1 MKDKIISGFVVQ
13 NLLNMG
19 YLGVKVGYD
28 VIKGKYVK
36 ERIDTGATY
45 IDLDNIEEDIQK
57 LLYPLGKYQYKNRDR
72 YIYPYFYIGLIS
84 YKTS

>member
-28 VIKGKYVK
+28 VIKGKDVK
-36 ERIDTGATY
+36 ERIDTGTTY
-45 IDLDNIEEDIQK
+45 IDLDNIEEDVQK
-57 LLYPLGKYQYKNRDR
+57 LLYPLEKYQY
-72 YIYPYFYIGLIS
+72 
-84 YKTS
+84 

>member
-28 VIKGKYVK
+28 VIKGKDVK
-36 ERIDTGATY
+36 ERIDTGTTY
-45 IDLDNIEEDIQK
+45 IDLDNIEEDVQK
-57 LLYPLGKYQYKNRDR
+57 LLYP
-72 YIYPYFYIGLIS
+72 
-84 YKTS
+84 